1 VHTETGDMVLRLPP
15 GVLRDLE
22 QGQRL
27 SINAGR

>member
-1 VHTETGDMVLRLPP
+1 MVLRLPP